1 MDKFKAS
8 FRFYEAGAP
17 YPGICLRCSAGS
29 KLWDLGRNIP
39 GTNMAAYYCDGCLV
53 ELASFTGMVQKNIF
67 DGTVT
72 KIEEDLNKTK
82 AQLEAAPKLVKEL
95 THDITSILGEFIS
108 NLASVS
114 SSNKPVQPQGTK
126 ADTGD
131 TGEIA
136 EESGRNVEATAKAT
150 KPSAK
155 SSK

>member
-1 MDKFKAS
+1 MDKFQVS

-17 YPGICLRCSAGS
+17 YPGICLRCGAGS
-29 KLWDLGRNIP
+29 RLWDLGRSIS
-39 GTNMAAYYCDGCLV
+39 GTNMGAYYCDGCLV
-53 ELASFTGMVQKNIF
+53 ELASFTGMVQRDVFSN
-67 DGTVT
+67 TVT

-82 AQLEAAPKLVKEL
+82 AQLEAAPKLIKEL
-95 THDITSILGEFIS
+95 THDITSILGEFVS

-126 ADTGD
+126 ADIGD
-131 TGEIA
+131 SGEIT
-136 EESGRNVEATAKAT
+136 EESGRSVEATAKAT